1 MAEKNSNNQL
11 VHSDDYM
18 QMMPIAQAQ
27 AWYNDFAAFTK
38 SILKPELDYGTI
50 PGTPKPTLYKA
61 GAEKLRFVYGLG
73 VEFEPI
79 ERTVDLKTPFVD
91 YTYRCII
98 KSKQGQIL
106 SQCEGNCNSLET
118 KFGYVWLTMNE
129 IPDGTDVSK
138 LKSKTSGRKLLE
150 FEFAI
155 EKKETGGQ
163 YGKPA
168 EYWQKWQ
175 DAIDKEIAKP
185 VWKKSR
191 AGKDLRAF
199 ELDETVTLYRVL
211 NPDVVGLKN
220 TIMKM
225 AQKRAFV
232 GAILIATGASEY
244 FTQDIED
251 MEINGQIYSVDHPEK
266 TEEAEFT
273 EVKTEVKKQK
283 LSDKAFADALKRIDD
298 GEKELIGKLAGTYT
312 LSSEQQSLLE
322 ERMNLFVE
330 P

>member
-1 MAEKNSNNQL
+1 
-11 VHSDDYM
+11 M

-27 AWYNDFAAFTK
+27 QWYNDFAAFTK
-38 SILKPELDYGTI
+38 SILKPDLDFGTI

-73 VEFEPI
+73 VEFEPV
-79 ERTVDLKTPFVD
+79 EATVDRQNLFVD

-106 SQCEGNCNSLET
+106 SQCEGNCNSMEA
-118 KFGYVWLTMNE
+118 KFGYVWKTISELPE
-129 IPDGTDVSK
+129 GTDVSK
-138 LKSKTSGRKLLE
+138 LQSRTSGKKMQE

-155 EKKETGGQ
+155 DKAETGGQ

-168 EYWQKWQ
+168 DYWQKWK
-175 DAIDKEIAKP
+175 DAIADGRAKP
-185 VWKKSR
+185 VYKKTSK
-191 AGKDLRAF
+191 GKELPAF
-199 ELDETVTLYRVL
+199 ELNEEVTLYRIT

-251 MEINGQIYSVDHPEK
+251 MELNGVIYSETAGVHAEDI
-266 TEEAEFT
+266 EFT
-273 EVKTEVKKQK
+273 EEKKEEVPQEPKKQR
-283 LSDKAFADALKRIDD
+283 LSDKAFKDALKRIDA
-298 GEKELIGKLAGTYT
+298 GEAELIGKLASTYQ

-322 ERMNLFVE
+322 ERMESLTKQ
-330 P
+330 PA